1 MVGHLQV
8 QALDPD
14 GVTPSSLSRNVV
26 TGLLKDELGFK
37 GLVFTDALDMKGV
50 SAIPQVTTKALLAG
64 NDMVLVQ
71 FNTKNAVQE
80 LVDAVESGQLSK
92 DELDAKCRKV
102 LMYKYMLGLRNRQP
116 QLRVSGMSYR
126 INTEEAQALAA
137 KLRRSAVTVLNNY
150 FDVLPLAPVEG
161 DIAVLSIGEKE
172 ADAPFVEAMKRMQ
185 ASAISTCLGMPMRLS
200 GRTCRGSWLLSVA
213 WLSASPVRL
222 MSATVMWPFWKA

>member
-1 MVGHLQV
+1 
-8 QALDPD
+8 
-14 GVTPSSLSRNVV
+14 
-26 TGLLKDELGFK
+26 
-37 GLVFTDALDMKGV
+37 
-50 SAIPQVTTKALLAG
+50 
-64 NDMVLVQ
+64 MVLVQ

-150 FDVLPLAPVEG
+150 FDVLRWHRWKVILP
-161 DIAVLSIGEKE
+161 
-172 ADAPFVEAMKRMQ
+172 
-185 ASAISTCLGMPMRLS
+185 C
-200 GRTCRGSWLLSVA
+200 
-213 WLSASPVRL
+213 SASERRRRMLPL
-222 MSATVMWPFWKA
+222 WKL

>member
-1 MVGHLQV
+1 MY
-8 QALDPD
+8 D
-14 GVTPSSLSRNVV
+14 
-26 TGLLKDELGFK
+26 LLTDELAFR
-37 GLVFTDALDMKGV
+37 GLIFTDALAMKGV
-50 SAIPQVTTKALLAG
+50 SGNGSVSLQALKAG

-126 INTEEAQALAA
+126 INTEEAQVLAA
-137 KLRRSAVTVLNNY
+137 KLRCSAVTVLNNY

-172 ADAPFVEAMKRMQ
+172 ADAPFVEAIEKE
-185 ASAISTCLGMPMRLS
+185 
-200 GRTCRGSWLLSVA
+200 CRHQSFPLALEC
-213 WLSASPVRL
+213 R
-222 MSATVMWPFWKA
+222 